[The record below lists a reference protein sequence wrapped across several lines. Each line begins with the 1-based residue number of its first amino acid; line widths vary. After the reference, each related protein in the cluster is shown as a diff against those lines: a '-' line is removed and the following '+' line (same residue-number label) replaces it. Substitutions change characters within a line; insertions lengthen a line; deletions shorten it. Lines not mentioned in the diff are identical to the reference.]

1 MTTPFESSL
10 FTVAELQ
17 EGGEKQTES
26 RLVVPVYQRPF
37 CWTDKQIEVL
47 VQDLITHFVRYDED
61 RSCRYSLGTV
71 VCHQRYSQKDLGE
84 SYPDGLEVVDGQQRL
99 TCIDVILAV
108 LGKRVAQS
116 NPEYVVDEDEFTD
129 WIPTLIHK
137 YENIT
142 EEKSEES
149 FGPRIDRKILEKICT
164 MINRAVNDRCDSEET
179 RRALVEKFIDCIR
192 KSVCVLRVTL
202 PVDDRNAYEGP
213 AMFEIVNM
221 RGQALSSID
230 IAKALLAEKLAD
242 DPERLAFDRLWTG
255 IASVL
260 HSNSKTGEVK
270 SIVDDMSKEIGDT
283 SRAPDPNGKKGIIKF
298 NDIVKE
304 ALEDLQSKYKQRT
317 GNEKSKISDEQRFI
331 VDFENLFLIANEVFR
346 RIKCKNT
353 KYETLN
359 TRPRPGQ
366 KDYRSLHE
374 RMVVGNDFRNENA
387 DKDDRKK
394 EEDRNHNNDKAKAG
408 EQRKDVWQFM
418 SVLLIAA
425 MVACQANEIMDA
437 QSESKNPFALLL
449 DTFYAA
455 NGYQYSG
462 QYWLLSLVHT
472 AVKVIYPDDRFPE
485 TVEAFVK
492 EYQPTPNLEEQVKNS
507 FKQGYLRLL
516 LWGLERFVAPI
527 EAEKMT
533 ARVLGLGADQD
544 ENKLMD
550 DTKLRR
556 EIVGRFVLIGQE
568 KAPFSAWRYTENG
581 IRWKLFFTDWLLWV
595 DFKQK
600 SDRRFSH
607 LESQLH
613 KHSGLFKDF
622 LEIEGSKNDPLKAF
636 REDFES
642 KVYGKDQPDK
652 MRIVSRSQI
661 EHWIAQDTADLVGRD
676 ELHNFGNLALINTSE
691 NISNGNKSTSDKS
704 APRQLG
710 SNPTAKLLWLSIFAK
725 AGANEQVELFN
736 CLCKPEMTKFW
747 VDYIG
752 SFADDWQ
759 TS

>member
-1 MTTPFESSL
+1 MTTPFESNL

-17 EGGEKQTES
+17 EIGEKEAES
-26 RLVVPVYQRPF
+26 CLVVPVYQRPF

-71 VCHQRYSQKDLGE
+71 VCHQRYSQKDLEE

-99 TCIDVILAV
+99 TCIDVILKV

-116 NPEYVVDEDEFTD
+116 NPEYVVNEDEFTD
-129 WIPTLIHK
+129 WIPTLIRK

-242 DPERLAFDRLWTG
+242 DPERLAFDRLWAG

-283 SRAPDPNGKKGIIKF
+283 SRAPDPNGKKGVIKF

-346 RIKCKNT
+346 WIKCKNT
-353 KYETLN
+353 KFETLN

-374 RMVVGNDFRNENA
+374 RMVVGNDFRNEKA
-387 DKDDRKK
+387 DQDDRKK
-394 EEDRNHNNDKAKAG
+394 EEDQDHNNDKAKAG

-437 QSESKNPFALLL
+437 SSESKTPFALLL

-462 QYWLLSLVHT
+462 QYWLLSLVQT
-472 AVKVIYPDDRFPE
+472 AVKEIYPATDRLPE
-485 TVEAFVK
+485 TVRAFVT
-492 EYQPTPNLEEQVKNS
+492 EYQSTPNLGEQVKNS
-507 FKQGYLRLL
+507 FKRGYLRLL
-516 LWGLERFVAPI
+516 LWGLERFVAPV

-533 ARVLGLGADQD
+533 ARVLSLGA
-544 ENKLMD
+544 ENEIDLKD
-550 DTKLRR
+550 DI
-556 EIVGRFVLIGQE
+556 EGRFRSIRDPEDV
-568 KAPFSAWRYTENG
+568 KTPFSAWQYSHDG

-595 DFKQK
+595 DYKKPGVFP
-600 SDRRFSH
+600 H
-607 LESQLH
+607 LESH
-613 KHSGLFKDF
+613 VKEHSVLVKALNVEEFEK
-622 LEIEGSKNDPLKAF
+622 DPLSEYRRVFK
-636 REDFES
+636 E
-642 KVYGKDQPDK
+642 KVDAKTMK
-652 MRIVSRSQI
+652 IVSRSQI
-661 EHWIAQDTADLVGRD
+661 EHWIAQDTPKLVGDSRLD
-676 ELHNFGNLALINTSE
+676 LFGNLALINASE
-691 NISNGNKSTSDKS
+691 NSSGGNKSTDDKS
-704 APRQLG
+704 VSDLVGQ
-710 SNPTAKLLWLSIFAK
+710 NPTAKLLWLSVFAK
-725 AGANEQVELFN
+725 ARAVNQAKLFEH
-736 CLCKPEMTKFW
+736 LCTHNMTQFW
-747 VDYIG
+747 AGYIG
-752 SFADDWQ
+752 SFASYKWQ
-759 TS
+759 TL